1 MWVGICFI
9 FSLVKLALGCFE
21 DSRIARHDLF
31 EDGVQVG
38 AQHVVGVFLLSEQVH
53 DLERG

>member
-1 MWVGICFI
+1 MCVGICFI

-53 DLERG
+53 DLERD